1 MRFQKYP
8 DAMRIFLEFL
18 NVLNYLIVNPMYMTD
33 TMNELLNEKKFLGRS
48 PTLPCMASSMKR
60 RRPACATKMVR

>member
-18 NVLNYLIVNPMYMTD
+18 NVLNLLIVKPMYMTD
-33 TMNELLNEKKFLGRS
+33 NMNELLNEKLRRS
-48 PTLPCMASSMKR
+48 PRLPCTASSMKR
-60 RRPACATKMVR
+60 RPPA